1 MLALVTLTIAG
12 VAQFL
17 IAVAIL
23 ALLVV
28 GLKWLFGTMGW
39 SVPQPFWAIL
49 GFILFL
55 LIVIWA
61 FGGGGGGLRIG

>member
-1 MLALVTLTIAG
+1 MLAFVVLSIAG

-55 LIVIWA
+55 LVVIWA
-61 FGGGGGGLRIG
+61 FGGGSGITLR